1 MEEDGS
7 GDQLVGEIVGD
18 MVEGIKETKDSISTH
33 LARGRGSPKF
43 KVKGASFT
51 AASFSAASFA
61 VASFAFVVILRLRL
75 MSVRNISV
83 PEENYHEGC
92 EIAGTDDV
100 KVFPII
106 QFGLDHKCNRQDTV

>member
-18 MVEGIKETKDSISTH
+18 MVEGMKEMKDSISTH

-43 KVKGASFT
+43 KEKGASF
-51 AASFSAASFA
+51 AAASFA
-61 VASFAFVVILRLRL
+61 VVVILMLRL
-75 MSVRNISV
+75 MWVRNISLS
-83 PEENYHEGC
+83 EENNHEGC
-92 EIAGTDDV
+92 EIAETDDV

>member
-7 GDQLVGEIVGD
+7 GDQLVGEINGD
-18 MVEGIKETKDSISTH
+18 MVEGMKETKDSISTH

-43 KVKGASFT
+43 KVKGESF
-51 AASFSAASFA
+51 AA
-61 VASFAFVVILRLRL
+61 VASLAVVVILRLRL
-75 MSVRNISV
+75 MSLRNISV

-92 EIAGTDDV
+92 EIAETGDV

-106 QFGLDHKCNRQDTV
+106 QFGLVGL